1 MENTNWTEEE
11 GPLEGLFTAA
21 ITDHLPKAT
30 TMMAIMA
37 TRDHQ
42 EEVLAGV
49 VAAGAVAATEEAE
62 AEGAKMDLPKETTVM
77 TTWSLSLPLP
87 PLKVK
92 NRVIELAEA
101 TT

>member
-1 MENTNWTEEE
+1 
-11 GPLEGLFTAA
+11 
-21 ITDHLPKAT
+21 
-30 TMMAIMA
+30 MMAIMA

-77 TTWSLSLPLP
+77 TT
-87 PLKVK
+87 
-92 NRVIELAEA
+92 
-101 TT
+101 